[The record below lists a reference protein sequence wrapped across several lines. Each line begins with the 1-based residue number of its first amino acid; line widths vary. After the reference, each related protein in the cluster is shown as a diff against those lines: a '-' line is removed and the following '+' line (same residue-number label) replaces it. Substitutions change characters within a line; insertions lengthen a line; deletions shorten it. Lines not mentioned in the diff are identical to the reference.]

1 MTRSAKNR
9 TREAALDVRRP
20 SMKTAVTSAVLVAS
34 IATALGAGSAAAVE
48 QGGTNPN
55 DSAPQQGG
63 TAPTDTAP
71 QQGGTAPTP
80 APEPSAPINVPGA
93 GSIPAPPQEAPYQP
107 YTAAPQYEES
117 GYTDPGYS
125 TYYSPVPD
133 APLQAPK
140 PVAPVRPIAPPP
152 NKIRVGN
159 FVTDIPDGMSDKDVN
174 SINAWSAYGEAKIAQ
189 NLISL
194 GVPKD
199 KASRQAAA
207 TIIGVAIGGTAGAA
221 AGVIP
226 GALVGVL
233 PGAAVGAGVGAG
245 VGAVA
250 LTPVSVPG
258 VGTLSG
264 GAVGALIGLPIGMA
278 GGAAAGA
285 VGGAALGATIGGT
298 IGGIAAYTLGAGD
311 PGAHPQEPWK
321 LDENGNPKQPK
332 HAKPEPVDPSI
343 NQFELSVPAES
354 AAEQGLPGVD
364 YVVNYRGDVNVKVGN
379 QTTTWSAEQA
389 QAPYK
394 ALGPLGAALEKHFRE
409 LTKQMT
415 GSLDAQVPGSEVN
428 WPQEAVGRHALPD
441 DATASEAVAAQSTPV
456 AATVD
461 APADATKTDVSQSE
475 EAAPAVAKVGRHAAG
490 R

>member
-1 MTRSAKNR
+1 MK
-9 TREAALDVRRP
+9 AA
-20 SMKTAVTSAVLVAS
+20 MTSAVLVAS
-34 IATALGAGSAAAVE
+34 IATAMGAGSAAAVE

-80 APEPSAPINVPGA
+80 APEPSEPSAPAYVPGP

-117 GYTDPGYS
+117 GYSDPGYS

-159 FVTDIPDGMSDKDVN
+159 FVTDIPKGMSNKDVN

-189 NLISL
+189 NLIAL

-207 TIIGVAIGGTAGAA
+207 TIIGVALGGATGAA
-221 AGVIP
+221 VGAVP
-226 GALVGVL
+226 GAIAGVL
-233 PGAAVGAGVGAG
+233 PGAIVGAGAGAG
-245 VGAVA
+245 IGFVVG
-250 LTPVSVPG
+250 
-258 VGTLSG
+258 G
-264 GAVGALIGLPIGMA
+264 GLISPPTAATSTAGGALIGLGVGA
-278 GGAAAGA
+278 VGGAAAGA
-285 VGGAALGATIGGT
+285 LGGAALGATIGGT

-321 LDENGNPKQPK
+321 LDENGNPRQPK
-332 HAKPEPVDPSI
+332 HAKPAPVDPSV
-343 NQFELSVPAES
+343 NQFELSVPAE
-354 AAEQGLPGVD
+354 AASKKGLPSVD
-364 YVVNYRGDVNVKVGN
+364 YVVNYRGDVTVKVGA
-379 QTTTWSAEQA
+379 QTAKWSAEQA

-394 ALGPLGAALEKHFRE
+394 ALGPLGAQLEQHFRE
-409 LTKQMT
+409 MTKQMT
-415 GSLDAQVPGSEVN
+415 GDLDAQVPGSEVV
-428 WPQEAVGRHALPD
+428 WPQEAAGRHALPD
-441 DATASEAVAAQSTPV
+441 DATATEAGAPQSTP
-456 AATVD
+456 A
-461 APADATKTDVSQSE
+461 
-475 EAAPAVAKVGRHAAG
+475 AVAVDLPAGANQADTPTADDSAPTVTKVGRHAADH
-490 R
+490 

>member
-9 TREAALDVRRP
+9 TREAVADGRRP
-20 SMKTAVTSAVLVAS
+20 SMKAAVTSAVLVAS
-34 IATALGAGSAAAVE
+34 IATAMGAGSAAAVE
-48 QGGTNPN
+48 QGGTSPN

-80 APEPSAPINVPGA
+80 APEPSAPVNVPGP

-107 YTAAPQYEES
+107 YTAAPQYEQS
-117 GYTDPGYS
+117 GYSDPGYS

-159 FVTDIPDGMSDKDVN
+159 FVTDIPKGMSNKDVN

-207 TIIGVAIGGTAGAA
+207 TIIGVALGGATGAA
-221 AGVIP
+221 VGAVP
-226 GALVGVL
+226 GAVAGVL
-233 PGAAVGAGVGAG
+233 PGAAVGAGAGAVIGGVVGAP
-245 VGAVA
+245 
-250 LTPVSVPG
+250 TF
-258 VGTLSG
+258 GTLSPETAG
-264 GAVGALIGLPIGMA
+264 IGALIGIPVGMA
-278 GGAAAGA
+278 GGAAVGA
-285 VGGAALGATIGGT
+285 LGGAAIGATIGGT

-332 HAKPEPVDPSI
+332 HAKPQPVDPSI

-354 AAEQGLPGVD
+354 AAKKGLPGVD
-364 YVVNYRGDVNVKVGN
+364 YVVNYRGDVNVKVGG
-379 QTTTWSAEQA
+379 QTAKWSAEQA

-394 ALGPLGAALEKHFRE
+394 ALGPLGAQLEQHFRE
-409 LTKQMT
+409 MTKQMT
-415 GSLDAQVPGSEVN
+415 GNLDAQVPGSEVN
-428 WPQEAVGRHALPD
+428 WPQEAAGRHALPD
-441 DATASEAVAAQSTPV
+441 DYVAPSTPAAQDVSVSKTQQ
-456 AATVD
+456 TVD
-461 APADATKTDVSQSE
+461 ADQSDDVPVTKS
-475 EAAPAVAKVGRHAAG
+475 GRHAA
-490 R
+490 

>member
-1 MTRSAKNR
+1 MDA
-9 TREAALDVRRP
+9 RRP
-20 SMKTAVTSAVLVAS
+20 SMKAAVTSAVLVAS
-34 IATALGAGSAAAVE
+34 IATAMGAGSAAAVE
-48 QGGTNPN
+48 QGGTSPN

-80 APEPSAPINVPGA
+80 APEPSAPAYVPGP

-117 GYTDPGYS
+117 GYSDPGYS

-159 FVTDIPDGMSDKDVN
+159 FVTDIPKGMSNKDVN

-189 NLISL
+189 NLIAL

-207 TIIGVAIGGTAGAA
+207 TIIGVALGGATGAA
-221 AGVIP
+221 VGAVP
-226 GALVGVL
+226 GAVAGVL
-233 PGAAVGAGVGAG
+233 PGAVIGAGAGAVIGGVYGFPVGAWETTA
-245 VGAVA
+245 
-250 LTPVSVPG
+250 PI
-258 VGTLSG
+258 
-264 GAVGALIGLPIGMA
+264 GALIGLGVGAA
-278 GGAAAGA
+278 GGAAVGA
-285 VGGAALGATIGGT
+285 LGGAAIGATIGGT

-332 HAKPEPVDPSI
+332 HAKPAPVDPSI
-343 NQFELSVPAES
+343 NQFELSVPAD
-354 AAEQGLPGVD
+354 AASKKGLPPVD
-364 YVVNYRGDVNVKVGN
+364 YVVNYRGDVNVNVGG
-379 QTTTWSAEQA
+379 QTAKWSAEQA

-394 ALGPLGAALEKHFRE
+394 ALGPLGAQLEQHFRE
-409 LTKQMT
+409 MTKQMT
-415 GSLDAQVPGSEVN
+415 GDLDAQVPGAEVA
-428 WPQEAVGRHALPD
+428 WPQEAAGRHALPD
-441 DATASEAVAAQSTPV
+441 DATEASAPQSTPAD
-456 AATVD
+456 AAVGV
-461 APADATKTDVSQSE
+461 PADARQADAPSSAVD
-475 EAAPAVAKVGRHAAG
+475 PAVTKVGRHAAD

>member
-1 MTRSAKNR
+1 
-9 TREAALDVRRP
+9 
-20 SMKTAVTSAVLVAS
+20 MKAAVTSAVLVAS
-34 IATALGAGSAAAVE
+34 IATAMGAGSAAAVE
-48 QGGTNPN
+48 QGGTSPN

-80 APEPSAPINVPGA
+80 APEPSAPVNVPGA

-125 TYYSPVPD
+125 TYYSPVPN

-159 FVTDIPDGMSDKDVN
+159 FVTDIPKGMSKKDVN

-207 TIIGVAIGGTAGAA
+207 TIIGVAVGGGIGAA
-221 AGVIP
+221 AGAVP
-226 GALVGVL
+226 GAVAGVL
-233 PGAAVGAGVGAG
+233 PGAIVGTAAGAGIGFVVGG
-245 VGAVA
+245 G
-250 LTPVSVPG
+250 L
-258 VGTLSG
+258 LSPPTAAPSTTG
-264 GAVGALIGLPIGMA
+264 GALIGLGVGAA

-354 AAEQGLPGVD
+354 AAKQGLPGVD

-379 QTTTWSAEQA
+379 QTTKWSAEQA

-394 ALGPLGAALEKHFRE
+394 ALGPLGAQLEQHFRE

-415 GSLDAQVPGSEVN
+415 GNLDAQVPGSEVN
-428 WPQEAVGRHALPD
+428 WPQEAAGRHALPD
-441 DATASEAVAAQSTPV
+441 DATTTEAGASQSTP
-456 AATVD
+456 AAAAVD
-461 APADATKTDVSQSE
+461 APADASQADVPQSG